1 MTKKEVRLQAK
12 QLRAAIP
19 EQHLPRLQDLLLIQ
33 FQHIELPWLHFVH
46 SYLPLAQHNEVEPQ
60 PLLDFMRFRNPGL
73 HIAVPKITDATAMQH
88 LTITEDTIFEL
99 NGFGIPEPID
109 GELVP
114 PEYFDAVLVPLLGF
128 DESGNRVGF
137 GKGFYDRFLTQC
149 RTDCV
154 IIGLSFLEAVAEIED
169 VDEWDIPLDYCVTPN
184 KLYVF

>member
-33 FQHIELPWLHFVH
+33 FQHIELPWLHFVD
-46 SYLPLAQHNEVEPQ
+46 SYLPLAHHNEVEPQ
-60 PLLDFMRFRNPGL
+60 PILDFMLFRNPGL
-73 HIAVPKITDATAMQH
+73 QIAVPKITGATAMQH
-88 LTITEDTIFEL
+88 LTITDDTIFEL

-114 PEYFDAVLVPLLGF
+114 PEYFDVVLVPLLGF
-128 DESGNRVGF
+128 DKKGNRVGF
-137 GKGFYDRFLTQC
+137 GKGYYDRFLTQC

-154 IIGLSFLEAVAEIED
+154 IIGLSFLEAVTEIED

>member
-1 MTKKEVRLQAK
+1 
-12 QLRAAIP
+12 
-19 EQHLPRLQDLLLIQ
+19 
-33 FQHIELPWLHFVH
+33 
-46 SYLPLAQHNEVEPQ
+46 
-60 PLLDFMRFRNPGL
+60 
-73 HIAVPKITDATAMQH
+73 MQH
-88 LTITEDTIFEL
+88 LTITDDTTFEL
-99 NGFGIPEPID
+99 NPFGIPEPVD
-109 GELVP
+109 GELIP

-137 GKGFYDRFLTQC
+137 GKGYYDRFLTQC